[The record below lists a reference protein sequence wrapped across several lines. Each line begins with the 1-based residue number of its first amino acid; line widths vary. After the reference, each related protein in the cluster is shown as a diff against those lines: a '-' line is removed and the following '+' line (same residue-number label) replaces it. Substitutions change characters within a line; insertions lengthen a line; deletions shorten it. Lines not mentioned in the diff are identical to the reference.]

1 MIQHTFFS
9 MLTWRKP
16 ALTDEQLTRLAIEAM
31 DACAATEDALS
42 ALPTVADAEPAFAE
56 HAAALLALDSRLADL
71 HGLLLSG
78 RSRAEL
84 RNLQVLLLAQVG
96 TWLNVVRATART
108 LRNDS
113 LRRAAQAARAD
124 DEARSWREAVPGEQL
139 RLQQELERLHRL
151 EPDFVAR
158 LELARLTRPAE
169 NPEHEGPLA
178 A

>member
-16 ALTDEQLTRLAIEAM
+16 PLTDDQLTTLAIEAM

-42 ALPTVADAEPAFAE
+42 ALPTGVDVEPTYAD

-71 HGLLLSG
+71 HCLLLSG
-78 RSRAEL
+78 RSRADL
-84 RNLQVLLLAQVG
+84 RNLQLLLLAQVG
-96 TWLNVVRATART
+96 TWLNLVRATART

-113 LRRAAQAARAD
+113 LYRAPQAARAD
-124 DEARSWREAVPGEQL
+124 DEALAWREAVPGQKL

-151 EPDFVAR
+151 DPAFVAR
-158 LELARLTRPAE
+158 LELAALTRPAE
-169 NPEHEGPLA
+169 DAEREGPLA

>member
-16 ALTDEQLTRLAIEAM
+16 PLTDEHLTTLAVEAIE
-31 DACAATEDALS
+31 ACAATDDALS
-42 ALPTVADAEPAFAE
+42 ALPTGVDTEPTYAD
-56 HAAALLALDSRLADL
+56 HAAVLLALDGRLADL
-71 HGLLLSG
+71 HCLLLSG

-84 RNLQVLLLAQVG
+84 RNLQLLLLAQVG

-113 LRRAAQAARAD
+113 LRRAPQAARAE
-124 DEARSWREAVPGEQL
+124 DEARAWREAVPGQKL

-151 EPDFVAR
+151 DPEFVAR
-158 LELARLTRPAE
+158 LELATLTRPAE
-169 NPEHEGPLA
+169 NPEREGPLA

>member
-16 ALTDEQLTRLAIEAM
+16 RLTDEHLTTLAIEVM
-31 DACAATEDALS
+31 EACGATEDALS
-42 ALPTVADAEPAFAE
+42 TLPTEAEPEPAYAD
-56 HAAALLALDSRLADL
+56 HATALLALDSRLADL
-71 HGLLLSG
+71 HCLLLSG

-113 LRRAAQAARAD
+113 LRRAPQAARAD
-124 DEARSWREAVPGEQL
+124 DEARSWLEAVPGQKL
-139 RLQQELERLHRL
+139 RLQQELERLQRL

-158 LELARLTRPAE
+158 LELAALTRPAE
-169 NPEHEGPLA
+169 GPEREGPLA